1 MNKKE
6 LLERIAALEAKLA
19 GAEMPHNTPA
29 VLGNIHDL
37 RRALGPRVSAA
48 YASALK
54 SAAGF
59 KHRKIFPIQA
69 VIDWAVNPANAD
81 FMQSTGWKQSRQR
94 TARSPGRL
102 AA

>member
-1 MNKKE
+1 M
-6 LLERIAALEAKLA
+6 
-19 GAEMPHNTPA
+19 T

-69 VIDWAVNPANAD
+69 VIDWAMDPENKD
-81 FMQSTGWKQSRQR
+81 FKQSVSYRQQSRQR
-94 TARSPGRL
+94 TPRGRQ
-102 AA
+102 AATACKRNGSN